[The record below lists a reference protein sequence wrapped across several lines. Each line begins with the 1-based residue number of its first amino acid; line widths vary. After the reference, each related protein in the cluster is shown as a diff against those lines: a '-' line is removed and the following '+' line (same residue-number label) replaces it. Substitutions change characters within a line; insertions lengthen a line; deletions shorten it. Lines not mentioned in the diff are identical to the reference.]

1 MNRSALMTAACCCAL
16 VSGVPGARAAAIDQ
30 QVAADPHGSVE
41 ITDTEGVITCIGW
54 DQAQVAVRG
63 ELGPGAERVDVER
76 SGNTVT
82 VKVVR
87 LVSSAVLSGST
98 RLEVQLPAASTLH
111 VQAVNASVSVRGFIG
126 EQHLQTVSGEVQ
138 TEAAGADLDL
148 KTVSGAIRVHGN
160 NSRVH
165 VSLNTVNGKT
175 HLSNVSGDIDA
186 DTVSGDFEATQSALG
201 RVRIKAIS
209 AAVILGGRLNPD
221 AHVELSSITGNS
233 QLHWSNAEDANIQI
247 ETLGGEVH
255 TCFANNP
262 PVNGPGSSWRNVKA
276 GAAAEVHVRSLSGS
290 AEICNK

>member
-1 MNRSALMTAACCCAL
+1 MNHRIGLMTAACCWAL
-16 VSGVPGARAAAIDQ
+16 VSVPAARAAAIDQ
-30 QVAADPHGSVE
+30 QVAADPHGIVE
-41 ITDTEGVITCIGW
+41 ITDTEGVITCSGW

-82 VKVVR
+82 IKVVR
-87 LVSSAVLSGST
+87 PLKSGVLSGST

-111 VQAVNASVSVRGFIG
+111 VQAVNASVSVRGLIG
-126 EQHLQTVSGEVQ
+126 ELHLQTVSGEIQ

-148 KTVSGAIRVHGN
+148 KTVSGAILVRGN

-175 HLSNVSGDIDA
+175 RLSNLLGDIDA
-186 DTVSGDFEATQSALG
+186 DTVSGDLEATQSAFG
-201 RVRIKAIS
+201 RVRIKSIS
-209 AAVILGGRLNPD
+209 AGVTLAGRLNPD
-221 AHVELSSITGNS
+221 AHVELSSITGNT
-233 QLHWSNAEDANIQI
+233 QLRWSNALDANIQI

-262 PVNGPGSSWRNVKA
+262 AVNGPGSSWRNVNS
-276 GAAAEVHVRSLSGS
+276 GAAAEAHVRSLSGS
-290 AEICNK
+290 TEICNK